1 MALHTIPS
9 ENILK
14 LRELT
19 EKICNRTPNDEHY
32 AILKELKDVI
42 DDGKVEVSNLKTTT
56 SKIKCYEKMCVK
68 ITNILN
74 NVKL

>member
-1 MALHTIPS
+1 MASHKIPS

-32 AILKELKDVI
+32 AILKELKDI
-42 DDGKVEVSNLKTTT
+42 IELAIPGA
-56 SKIKCYEKMCVK
+56 
-68 ITNILN
+68 
-74 NVKL
+74 

>member
-1 MALHTIPS
+1 MASHKIPS

-19 EKICNRTPNDEHY
+19 EKICNRPLNDEHY
-32 AILKELKDVI
+32 VILKELKDII
-42 DDGKVEVSNLKTTT
+42 DDGKEEVSNLKTTT